1 MAKQALNL
9 KYDILQI
16 GQMASAAKAKDPKV
30 VNGTIGVLYND
41 EGNIWSITSVD
52 KTIKNLSDF
61 DFYNYSPLD
70 GGKAYKEAVKNWVFG
85 ENRCEIEKELHM
97 EVVATPGGTG
107 ALAMGISLSLDEHE
121 TLLLPDVYWS
131 PYKGMAKGNN
141 MEVCEYNYIN
151 DYHYNLSSFKEQAEK
166 IIAKQNKLVTILND
180 PCNNPTGF
188 SLSSN
193 EFKGLIEYLNSLTC
207 PTTLILDIAYF
218 DYYIKGM
225 DEVRNRFKILN
236 TINDNVTVIIAHSCS
251 KSFSVYG
258 LRVGSAII
266 LNRSETTIKTLYAEA
281 CIYARTH
288 WSSVSRPG
296 INMLVKIN
304 ENPEVK
310 ANIINEILNIE
321 NTIKNRAAVFSK
333 EAAEVGLDIHPYGG
347 GFFISIKCEDATT
360 IFENLINAG
369 IYLIPFPH
377 VLRIAICGI
386 STDNIPGL
394 AKRIKDCM

>member
-16 GQMASAAKAKDPKV
+16 GQMASAAKFQNPQV

-41 EGNIWSITSVD
+41 EGKIWSIASVD

-70 GGKAYKEAVKNWVFG
+70 GGKPYKEAVKNWVFG
-85 ENRCEIEKELHM
+85 QGRFDLEKELHV

-107 ALAMGISLSLDEHE
+107 ALAMGIALSLDEHE

-141 MEVCEYNYIN
+141 MEVIEYNYIS
-151 DYHYNLSSFKEQAEK
+151 DYHYNLTSFKEKAQT
-166 IIAKQNKLVTILND
+166 IITKQHKLVTILND

-188 SLSSN
+188 SLSSS
-193 EFKGLIEYLNSLTC
+193 EFKDLIAYLNSLPC

-225 DEVRNRFKILN
+225 DEVRNRFRILN
-236 TINDNVTVIIAHSCS
+236 TISNNVTVIIAHSCS
-251 KSFSVYG
+251 KSFSIYG

-266 LNRSETTIKTLYAEA
+266 LNRNEQTVKTLYDEA
-281 CIYARTH
+281 CIYGRTH

-296 INMLVKIN
+296 INMLVKVN
-304 ENPEVK
+304 EDPKIK
-310 ANIINEILNIE
+310 ADITNELITIE
-321 NTIKNRAAVFSK
+321 NTVKNRAAIFSK
-333 EAAEVGLDIHPYGG
+333 EAAEIGLDIHPYGG
-347 GFFISIKCEDATT
+347 GFFISIKCEDATA
-360 IFENLINAG
+360 IFEKLIQEG
-369 IYLIPFPH
+369 LYLIPFPH
-377 VLRIAICGI
+377 VLRMAICGI
-386 STDNIPGL
+386 TTKEIPGL
-394 AKRIKDCM
+394 AKRIKSCM